1 MSKPRLF
8 TPLKLRGIETKNR
21 IIISPMCQY
30 SADDGLANDWHFVH
44 LGRFALGGAGIV
56 MVEATAVTKHGRIT
70 HGDMGIWSDAHIAPL
85 ARIATFLR
93 SQGAVPA
100 IQLAHAGRKAS
111 MQRPW
116 YGNGPLNA
124 DDFLRGETPWDIVA
138 PSALPLDEGWITPH
152 ALTQNELTELRD
164 AYRAAIERA
173 LKAGFDV
180 IELHM
185 AHGYLMHSFLS
196 PLSNQR
202 GDKYG
207 GDRAERMRFPLE
219 VAETARAAW
228 PDNKPI
234 FVRISSVDG
243 LDAGWTIEDSVAFAR
258 ELKARGIDVI
268 DCSSGG
274 LTGSA
279 TAARIPRG
287 YGFQLPF
294 AARIRKE
301 AGIATM
307 GVGLIVHPQQA
318 EDALADGA
326 ADLIAIGREAMF
338 DPNWPLH
345 AEMALGAAEGDVYA
359 SWPKQAGWWLERR
372 EPGLRKLEGPPLPF
386 RTRANA

>member
-1 MSKPRLF
+1 MTKTRLF

-21 IIISPMCQY
+21 VVISPMCQY

-56 MVEATAVTKHGRIT
+56 MVEATAVTKAGRIT

-85 ARIATFLR
+85 ARIAMFLR
-93 SQGAVPA
+93 DHGAVPA
-100 IQLAHAGRKAS
+100 IQFAHAGRKAS

-116 YGNGPLNA
+116 FGNGPLNA
-124 DDFLRGETPWDIVA
+124 ADFLRGDTPWDIVA
-138 PSALPLDEGWITPH
+138 PSAIPLDEDWLMPT
-152 ALTQNELTELRD
+152 ELTADDLDGLRD
-164 AYRAAIERA
+164 TYRAAVERA
-173 LKAGFDV
+173 IKAGFDILEV
-180 IELHM
+180 HM

-196 PLSNQR
+196 PLSNKR
-202 GDKYG
+202 SDKYG
-207 GDRAERMRFPLE
+207 GDRNGRMRFPLE
-219 VAETARAAW
+219 VAETVRASW
-228 PDNKPI
+228 PADKPM

-243 LDAGWTIEDSVAFAR
+243 LDGGWTLDDSVAFAR
-258 ELKARGIDVI
+258 ELKARGVDAI

-301 AGIATM
+301 AEIATM
-307 GVGLIVHPQQA
+307 AVGLIVHPQQA
-318 EDALADGA
+318 EDALANGA

-345 AEMALGAAEGDVYA
+345 AEMALGAAEGYG

-372 EPGLRKLEGPPLPF
+372 EPGLRKLDGPPLPF

>member
-8 TPLKLRGIETKNR
+8 TTLKLRGIETKNR

-207 GDRAERMRFPLE
+207 GDSAARMRYPLE

-228 PDNKPI
+228 PGDKPL

-243 LDAGWTIEDSVAFAR
+243 LDGGWTIEDSVAFAR
-258 ELKARGIDVI
+258 ELKARGVDVI

-274 LTGSA
+274 LTGTA

-294 AARIRKE
+294 AKRIRKE
-301 AGIATM
+301 AEIATM
-307 GVGLIVHPQQA
+307 AVGLIVHPQQA
-318 EDALADGA
+318 EDALVEGA
-326 ADLIAIGREAMF
+326 ADLIAIAREAMF

-345 AEMALGAAEGDVYA
+345 AEMALGAAEGEVYA

-372 EPGLRKLEGPPLPF
+372 EPGLRRLDGPPLPF
-386 RTRANA
+386 RTRA

>member
-1 MSKPRLF
+1 MSKVRLF

-21 IIISPMCQY
+21 VIISPMCQY
-30 SADDGLANDWHFVH
+30 SADDGLANDWHLVH

-56 MVEATAVTKHGRIT
+56 MVEATAVVREGRIT
-70 HGDMGIWSDAHIAPL
+70 HGDMGLWSDAHIAPL
-85 ARIATFLR
+85 ARIAAFLR
-93 SQGAVPA
+93 DHGAVPA

-124 DDFLRGETPWDIVA
+124 DDFLRGDTPWDIVA
-138 PSALPLDEGWITPH
+138 PSAIPLDEGWLMP
-152 ALTQNELTELRD
+152 AELTADNMADLRD
-164 AYRAAIERA
+164 GWRAAAERA
-173 LKAGFDV
+173 IKAGFDILEV
-180 IELHM
+180 HM
-185 AHGYLMHSFLS
+185 AHGYLLHSFLS
-196 PLSNQR
+196 PLSNKR
-202 GDKYG
+202 NDKYG
-207 GDRAERMRFPLE
+207 GDRNGRMRFPLE
-219 VAETARAAW
+219 VAETVRSAW
-228 PDNKPI
+228 PADKPM

-243 LDAGWTIEDSVAFAR
+243 LEGGWTLEDSVAFAR
-258 ELKARGIDVI
+258 ELKGRGVDVI

-294 AARIRKE
+294 AARIRNE
-301 AGIATM
+301 AEIATM
-307 GVGLIVHPQQA
+307 AVGLIVHPQQA
-318 EDALADGA
+318 EDALTDGA

-345 AEMALGAAEGDVYA
+345 AEMALGAAEGELYA

-386 RTRANA
+386 RTPANA